1 MRAIVCTGY
10 GPPEVLQ
17 LRDVETPV
25 PGSGDVLIR
34 IHAAAVTVSDCYIR
48 SGVPTA
54 RLAFRLM
61 MRVVIG
67 FTRPRRPILGAVLSG
82 EVVRVGRRVR
92 RLSAGDRVYAFT
104 LLRFGCYAEY
114 TCLPQKSL
122 LAPAPSNLTHEEAAA
137 IPYGGVIALCF
148 FRNANIQPG
157 QQVLVYGASGAIGT
171 AALQIAKHRGA
182 VVTAVCGTGNMELV
196 RSLGADAV
204 LDYTNEQTPGDRR
217 FDLVFDAVGRRKT
230 SALKVACQSALTPTG
245 KYISVDDGSPRPKPD
260 DLLQLR
266 QLVETGALRPV
277 IDRRYPLEDVAE
289 AHRYVEQLHKK
300 GNVILTI

>member
-17 LRDVETPV
+17 LRDVKTPV

-34 IHAAAVTVSDCYIR
+34 IHAAAVTISDCYIR

-54 RLAFRLM
+54 RLAFRAM

-82 EVVRVGRRVR
+82 EVVRIGRRVTR
-92 RLSAGDRVYAFT
+92 FSAGDRVYAFT

-114 TCLPQKSL
+114 TRLPLKSRVES
-122 LAPAPSNLTHEEAAA
+122 APSYLSHDEAAA
-137 IPYGGVIALCF
+137 IPYGGVISLCF
-148 FRNANIQPG
+148 LRNANIRPG

-171 AALQIAKHRGA
+171 AALQIAKNRGA
-182 VVTAVCGTGNMELV
+182 VVTAVCGTGNVELV

-204 LDYTNEQTPGDRR
+204 LDYMSEHTPGDRR

-230 SALKVACQSALTPTG
+230 SALKVACQTALTPTG
-245 KYISVDDGSPRPKPD
+245 KYISVDDGTPRPKPD
-260 DLLQLR
+260 DLLQLK
-266 QLVETGALRPV
+266 QLVEAGALRPV
-277 IDRRYPLEDVAE
+277 IDRHYPLEDVAE